1 MDNIGAPAV
10 APAIERE
17 SLPNLRWRYRIACAR
32 HRNAP
37 ERLKHHWLDAVVDL
51 RRQIKAAVTG
61 APTWTDTK
69 GTIYGAGALRVG
81 GTVPEP
87 GGWFG
92 GAGF

>member
-1 MDNIGAPAV
+1 MSPAAPE
-10 APAIERE
+10 PAIDRVA
-17 SLPNLRWRYRIACAR
+17 LPDLRRRYRIAVAR
-32 HRNAP
+32 YRNAP
-37 ERLKHHWLDAVVDL
+37 ARLKHHWINDVIDL

-61 APTWTDTK
+61 APTWTDTL

-87 GGWFG
+87 GAWFG

>member
-1 MDNIGAPAV
+1 MDNAVALAPAV
-10 APAIERE
+10 ERG
-17 SLPNLRWRYRIACAR
+17 SLPNLRGRYRIAVSR

-37 ERLKHHWLDAVVDL
+37 DRLKHHWVNDVVDL

-61 APTWTDTK
+61 ALTWTDTK

-87 GGWFG
+87 GAWFG